1 MQQLVLISKV
11 RKLISGVDD
20 PPVALILATDI
31 LEVIST
37 VFTFTDVND
46 YITYMKL
53 ESVWILTN
61 LVYASGSDIEVI
73 F

>member
-20 PPVALILATDI
+20 PPVALILQTDI

-61 LVYASGSDIEVI
+61 LVYASGQDIEVI